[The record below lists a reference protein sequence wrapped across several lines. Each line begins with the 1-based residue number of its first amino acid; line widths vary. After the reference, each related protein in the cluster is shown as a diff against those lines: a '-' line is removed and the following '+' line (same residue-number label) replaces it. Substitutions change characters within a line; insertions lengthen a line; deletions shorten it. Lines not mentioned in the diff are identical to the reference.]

1 MIDFPTSLNINKEI
15 QHTWTEK
22 CTCTPSKSNF
32 ISQYK
37 PALIQQ
43 TRSNHRYR
51 GVQIRGIRRFETI
64 ENPTRAFIHK
74 GNQCRRSWS
83 NKKEEKEKKKK
94 RKKKKVVERSSAN
107 VAAWNA
113 YDNEP
118 SRLPDRASE
127 QGDDVEPIETSRPD
141 TRKVEGEEADNRH
154 RGSYAT
160 GYRFLAGPPPIWP
173 SSLQTLERKSRSS
186 TRTPAQKGT
195 SHLRA
200 TWNCG

>member
-1 MIDFPTSLNINKEI
+1 MVYKYGEYDDLRQSRTPHAHLFTKGINVDDLEAIK
-15 QHTWTEK
+15 
-22 CTCTPSKSNF
+22 
-32 ISQYK
+32 
-37 PALIQQ
+37 
-43 TRSNHRYR
+43 R
-51 GVQIRGIRRFETI
+51 
-64 ENPTRAFIHK
+64 
-74 GNQCRRSWS
+74 
-83 NKKEEKEKKKK
+83 KKKKKKKK

-200 TWNCG
+200 T